1 VSTDR
6 YRIPLAGV
14 VAFLALCGCAR
25 VIGLGSG
32 YYEVSAEVGAGSGSA
47 GTSSGG
53 SQEGGGIL
61 DAGGTIDS
69 GGTIDGGGTAD
80 SGGISDGGGTA
91 GTGGIPDGPIC
102 REHPITAKSTWVAT
116 ASSQATGNP
125 ASNLIDN
132 SANRWSTGKPQSGN
146 EWLQI
151 DFGRSVYLRRINLQ
165 QGANMDSNDYPRMYS
180 VYVSDIDND
189 LNGDALASGVGSA
202 GVTTTIELAK
212 PFLGRYLLITQLG
225 SSISWWSVDELE
237 ASCFDGALGS
247 VSP

>member
-1 VSTDR
+1 MSTDG

-14 VAFLALCGCAR
+14 VAFLALGGCAR

-32 YYEVSAEVGAGSGSA
+32 YYEVSGEVAAGGPSGGGA
-47 GTSSGG
+47 GTSNGG
-53 SQEGGGIL
+53 SQEGGGL
-61 DAGGTIDS
+61 QET
-69 GGTIDGGGTAD
+69 GGTAD
-80 SGGISDGGGTA
+80 SGGDADAGSMA
-91 GTGGIPDGPIC
+91 GTGAVPDGPIC
-102 REHPITAKSTWVAT
+102 RERPITAKSTWVAT
-116 ASSQATGNP
+116 ASSQASQNP

-132 SANRWSTGKPQSGN
+132 SAYRWSTGKPQSGN

-151 DFGRSVYLRRINLQ
+151 DFGQSVYLRRINLQ

-180 VYVSDIDND
+180 VYVSDIAND
-189 LNGDALASGVGSA
+189 LHGDALASGVGSA

-212 PFLGRYLLITQLG
+212 PSLGRYLLITQLG
-225 SSISWWSVDELE
+225 SSVSWWSVDELE